1 MIILYIRFK
10 KLIVQNTKSIRE
22 WAQLSIII
30 PFSTQHSLD
39 ALPISALLS
48 WSKSSCCCISRS
60 QSGWQIELKLFFC
73 LTCPKAGP
81 CQSSVRPSIWKLFV
95 PQSTNRTDILSS
107 SREKAITLILAWHLA
122 KMPKEMTFEKYV
134 WQQEFQNLSCRS
146 NDWKLRL
153 CTFAIVFYM
162 GFLFLQVMNWE
173 VLSCSL
179 LPKGSDQVPL
189 TKFNTYYFSKYK

>member
-1 MIILYIRFK
+1 MSSAIHHHSILH
-10 KLIVQNTKSIRE
+10 T
-22 WAQLSIII
+22 
-30 PFSTQHSLD
+30 HSLD

-107 SREKAITLILAWHLA
+107 SSREKAITLILAWHLA

-162 GFLFLQVMNWE
+162 GFIFLQVMNWE

-189 TKFNTYYFSKYK
+189 TKFNTYYFSKY

>member
-1 MIILYIRFK
+1 MISLYIHFK

-134 WQQEFQNLSCRS
+134 WQQEFQNLSLAGQMIEYL
-146 NDWKLRL
+146 DYVLLFFW
-153 CTFAIVFYM
+153 
-162 GFLFLQVMNWE
+162 FLFLQVMNWE
-173 VLSCSL
+173 VLSC
-179 LPKGSDQVPL
+179 
-189 TKFNTYYFSKYK
+189 

>member
-1 MIILYIRFK
+1 MISLYIHFK

-122 KMPKEMTFEKYV
+122 KMPKEWPSKNV
-134 WQQEFQNLSCRS
+134 WQQEFQNLGQMIE
-146 NDWKLRL
+146 NFV
-153 CTFAIVFYM
+153 CTFAIVLWDIF
-162 GFLFLQVMNWE
+162 
-173 VLSCSL
+173 C
-179 LPKGSDQVPL
+179 LPWTEKYNGSSVNSGSYIVVSD
-189 TKFNTYYFSKYK
+189 T

>member
-1 MIILYIRFK
+1 MISLYIHFK

-22 WAQLSIII
+22 WAQLSII
-30 PFSTQHSLD
+30 PFYTHSLD

-81 CQSSVRPSIWKLFV
+81 CQSSVRQSGSCLCLNQQIGLTSFPAAERRPSLW
-95 PQSTNRTDILSS
+95 SWRDILPKCQKKWPSKNMS
-107 SREKAITLILAWHLA
+107 DSRNFKT
-122 KMPKEMTFEKYV
+122 
-134 WQQEFQNLSCRS
+134 SRRS

-153 CTFAIVFYM
+153 YYCFFTWDFYFFASYE
-162 GFLFLQVMNWE
+162 LR
-173 VLSCSL
+173 STL
-179 LPKGSDQVPL
+179 LL
-189 TKFNTYYFSKYK
+189 TVT

>member
-60 QSGWQIELKLFFC
+60 QSGWQIELKLFFASRA
-73 LTCPKAGP
+73 LKLVHVSR
-81 CQSSVRPSIWKLFV
+81 QSVRQSGSCLCLNQQIGLTSFPAAERRPSLW
-95 PQSTNRTDILSS
+95 SWRDILPKCQKKWPSKNMS
-107 SREKAITLILAWHLA
+107 DSRNFKT
-122 KMPKEMTFEKYV
+122 
-134 WQQEFQNLSCRS
+134 SCRS

-189 TKFNTYYFSKYK
+189 TKFNTYYFSKY

>member
-1 MIILYIRFK
+1 MISLYIHFK

-60 QSGWQIELKLFFC
+60 QSGWQIELKLFFASRA
-73 LTCPKAGP
+73 LKLVHVSR
-81 CQSSVRPSIWKLFV
+81 QSVRQSGSCLCLNQQIGLTSFPAAERRPSLW
-95 PQSTNRTDILSS
+95 SWRDILPKCQKKWPSKNMS
-107 SREKAITLILAWHLA
+107 DSRNFKTSLAGQ
-122 KMPKEMTFEKYV
+122 MIG
-134 WQQEFQNLSCRS
+134 NL
-146 NDWKLRL
+146 D
-153 CTFAIVFYM
+153 CTIVFYM
-162 GFLFLQVMNWE
+162 GFHFLQVMNWE

-189 TKFNTYYFSKYK
+189 TKFNTYYFSKY

>member
-1 MIILYIRFK
+1 MISLYIHFK

-162 GFLFLQVMNWE
+162 GFIFLQVMNWE
-173 VLSCSL
+173 VLSVSL

-189 TKFNTYYFSKYK
+189 TKFNTYYFSKY

>member
-1 MIILYIRFK
+1 MISLYIHFK

-134 WQQEFQNLSCRS
+134 WQQEFQNLSPVKWLKTCTVYFCYCFLHGISFFASYELRS
-146 NDWKLRL
+146 
-153 CTFAIVFYM
+153 T
-162 GFLFLQVMNWE
+162 
-173 VLSCSL
+173 L
-179 LPKGSDQVPL
+179 LL
-189 TKFNTYYFSKYK
+189 TVT